1 MRHLRRSDQIGHA
14 IVVLRRTRGL
24 TQAETSAR
32 AGVSRKWLS
41 DFENGKSSAEIGLLL
56 RVLDVL
62 GYEFELHAAAPPR
75 QDLDAFLE
83 TFADTGEAL

>member
-14 IVVLRRTRGL
+14 VVVLRRARGL
-24 TQAETSAR
+24 TQAETAER

-56 RVLDVL
+56 RVLEVL
-62 GYEFELHAAAPPR
+62 GYEIELHAAAPPR
-75 QDLDAFLE
+75 RDLDAFLE
-83 TFADTGEAL
+83 RFVNAGEAL